1 MLTLATGTPRTSG
14 TTPAVNNDVVNL
26 LPPASL
32 VQYLN
37 TRAGEVTL
45 AALDLR
51 TGRSM
56 IWHSGEVQATASIV
70 KVNILVKLLAG
81 ERPAGSLPSASVRAP
96 AAAMIEESDNTSATT
111 LWGMVGGSS
120 ALKTFD
126 RMLGMAQTEPSPC
139 LECSGFPWPGWG
151 LTKTSAADQV
161 TLMRDLVLANHWLT
175 NAQRLWALGLMENIV
190 SYERWGLSYGVPNG
204 VTVALKNGWVPLQND
219 LWQINSIGWI
229 AGAGRD
235 YVAAVL
241 SEDNPTEQY
250 GIETVDTVGSDLYND
265 WAASR

>member
-1 MLTLATGTPRTSG
+1 
-14 TTPAVNNDVVNL
+14 
-26 LPPASL
+26 
-32 VQYLN
+32 
-37 TRAGEVTL
+37 
-45 AALDLR
+45 
-51 TGRSM
+51 
-56 IWHSGEVQATASIV
+56 
-70 KVNILVKLLAG
+70 
-81 ERPAGSLPSASVRAP
+81 
-96 AAAMIEESDNTSATT
+96 
-111 LWGMVGGSS
+111 
-120 ALKTFD
+120 
-126 RMLGMAQTEPSPC
+126 
-139 LECSGFPWPGWG
+139 
-151 LTKTSAADQV
+151 
-161 TLMRDLVLANHWLT
+161 MRDLVLANHWLT